1 MANGQDNLIP
11 LNKRPKEVQREI
23 QRKGNEASIRV
34 KKEKASFKQ
43 AVKWLAESDLKITEG
58 NLYDMYKQNGID
70 ISNLTPTELA
80 AIGLWFGA
88 ATGKSENFKILLGG
102 NNELV
107 DTTSTIT
114 PDVEIKVIEHKDL
127 EKALYEDND

>member
-1 MANGQDNLIP
+1 MANEQNL
-11 LNKRPKEVQREI
+11 RPAEYKLSKEEAKKGGI
-23 QRKGNEASIRV
+23 NSGITRK
-34 KKEKASFKQ
+34 KKASFKQ

>member
-1 MANGQDNLIP
+1 MAKEDLIP
-11 LNKRPKEVQREI
+11 MNKRTKEEQKEI
-23 QRKGNEASIRV
+23 AVAGGKASGITRK
-34 KKEKASFKQ
+34 KKASFKQ